1 MPVLF
6 FFVRPRSRA
15 FCIGGNMMTTE
26 QFNCER
32 DYRVSMAIIKSLLEK
47 ELITPKEYAKID
59 TIMTKKY
66 CPIIGS
72 L

>member
-1 MPVLF
+1 
-6 FFVRPRSRA
+6 
-15 FCIGGNMMTTE
+15 MMTTE

>member
-1 MPVLF
+1 
-6 FFVRPRSRA
+6 
-15 FCIGGNMMTTE
+15 MTTE
-26 QFNCER
+26 QFNGER

>member
-1 MPVLF
+1 MPVPEVGLF
-6 FFVRPRSRA
+6 VLEEN
-15 FCIGGNMMTTE
+15 IMTTE
-26 QFNCER
+26 QFNGER
-32 DYRVSMAIIKSLLEK
+32 DYRVSMAIVKSLLEK

-59 TIMTKKY
+59 TIMIKKY